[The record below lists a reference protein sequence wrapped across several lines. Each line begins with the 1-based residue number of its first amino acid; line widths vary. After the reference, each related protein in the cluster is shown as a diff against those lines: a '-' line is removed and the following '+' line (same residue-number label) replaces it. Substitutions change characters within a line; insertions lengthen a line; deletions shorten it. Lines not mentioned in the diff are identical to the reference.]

1 MVDSVEVADWLRL
14 AHTRG
19 VGLALVRKLLAR
31 FGLPAEVFAADHAAL
46 RALAPA
52 SKIDALLAPV
62 DAALLARTLDW
73 LAQPGNHVV
82 TLADAHYPPM
92 LLEIPDPPLL
102 LYVKG
107 RCDLLARTA
116 IAIVGSRNASA
127 QGMANAEKFSAVFS
141 DAGLCIVS
149 GMALGIDT
157 AAHQGCLRAGGA
169 TIAVIGTGADLV
181 YPARNRALA
190 HAIAANGAIIS
201 EYPLGT
207 PAINTN
213 FPRRNRII
221 SGLSRGVLVIEAAAR
236 SGSLITARMAGEQ
249 GRDVFAIPGSI
260 HSPLAKG
267 CHQLIRQGALLVESP
282 HEVLETLTGN
292 QNDNKRQKS
301 NTGNDTLAI
310 VQDDVLEQIGHD
322 PVDPDTLAAR
332 CSLSPAELGAR
343 LLMLEMDGVIELLAG
358 GAYQRVR

>member
-1 MVDSVEVADWLRL
+1 MIDSVEVAGWLRL

-31 FGLPAEVFAADHAAL
+31 FGLPAKVFAADHAAL

-62 DAALLARTLDW
+62 DPVLLARTLDW
-73 LAQPGNHVV
+73 LAQPGNHCV
-82 TLADAHYPPM
+82 TLADARYPPM

-107 RCDLLARTA
+107 RCDLLAKAA
-116 IAIVGSRNASA
+116 IAIVGSRNAST
-127 QGMANAEKFSAVFS
+127 QGIANAERFSAVFS
-141 DAGLCIVS
+141 DVGLCIVS

-157 AAHQGCLRAGGA
+157 AAHRGCLRTGGA
-169 TIAVIGTGADLV
+169 TIAVIGTGADIV
-181 YPARNRALA
+181 YPARNHALA
-190 HAIAANGAIIS
+190 HEIAANGAIIS

-207 PAINTN
+207 PAITAN

-221 SGLSRGVLVIEAAAR
+221 SGLSRGVLVIEAAAC

-267 CHQLIRQGALLVESP
+267 CHHLIREGAMLVESP
-282 HEVLETLTGN
+282 YEVLEALAINPIST
-292 QNDNKRQKS
+292 QRQKS
-301 NTGNDTLAI
+301 NTENVPSALA
-310 VQDDVLEQIGHD
+310 QDGVLDQIGFD
-322 PVDPDTLAAR
+322 PVDTDTLAAR
-332 CSLSPAELGAR
+332 CGLSLAELGAR
-343 LLMLEMDGVIELLAG
+343 LLLLEMAGKIELLPG
-358 GAYQRVR
+358 GTYQRVC